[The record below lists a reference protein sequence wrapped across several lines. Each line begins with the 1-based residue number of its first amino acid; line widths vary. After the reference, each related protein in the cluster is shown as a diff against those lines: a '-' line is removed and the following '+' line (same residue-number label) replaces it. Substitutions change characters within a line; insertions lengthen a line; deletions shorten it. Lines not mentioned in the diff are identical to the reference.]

1 MVRSE
6 TGDDGNFADP
16 AWHLCQGKGA
26 ETKEENEH
34 LAPVFMRGTCAV
46 DTVKERVR
54 FA

>member
-1 MVRSE
+1 MVRSA

-34 LAPVFMRGTCAV
+34 LAPVFMRGMCAA
-46 DTVKERVR
+46 DTAKEGVL
-54 FA
+54 